1 MSSILKENQRVKVK
15 DVDGTKTKTNEIK
28 INDL

>member
-1 MSSILKENQRVKVK
+1 MSSSLKENQRVKVK
-15 DVDGTKTKTNEIK
+15 DVEDTKTKTNEIK